1 MQLIQEKNSPETKC
15 GATRVRSQNEKNP
28 RFATLLIYFTK
39 GLAFCFG
46 CGNNSRISMLFEL
59 AGKSKGRLMSMQTR
73 PVSTVLPT
81 DLACPG
87 ADKSPP
93 SEYILFRF
101 TAAPTVA
108 NTSVSRQTGLAGIWN
123 KSFDRASLTFQPNSG
138 VTSTMR
144 NNTLVACPKNF
155 RAMPPISAQPLQLV
169 RSSPR
174 FAKVSP

>member
-1 MQLIQEKNSPETKC
+1 MATCPEKSLFCNIFK
-15 GATRVRSQNEKNP
+15 
-28 RFATLLIYFTK
+28 LFTK
-39 GLAFCFG
+39 VLAFCFD
-46 CGNNSRISMLFEL
+46 CGNNSRISMLCEF
-59 AGKSKGRLMSMQTR
+59 ADKSKGCLMSIETR
-73 PVSTVLPT
+73 LVNAVITT

-87 ADKSPP
+87 ADKMAPFACV
-93 SEYILFRF
+93 LFRF

-155 RAMPPISAQPLQLV
+155 RAMPRISAQPLQLV